1 MSQGQPLP
9 FASVRL
15 EGTRIGVAAN
25 AEGMY
30 RIDDVSAGAWTVVAS
45 MVGFVSLERRVEM
58 QGTASPSW
66 TLSSR
71 ASEAIEEVVISG
83 TMKEVSKLASPVP
96 VEVTPQPT
104 SKPTRR
110 RPCTTRWNASMAC
123 DPR

>member
-1 MSQGQPLP
+1 MAAGSRVVVVGARLLTGRVMSQGQPLP

-45 MVGFVSLERRVEM
+45 MVGCARWRRVEM
-58 QGTASPSW
+58 QGDGAPSW

-71 ASEAIEEVVISG
+71 RVRS
-83 TMKEVSKLASPVP
+83 
-96 VEVTPQPT
+96 
-104 SKPTRR
+104 
-110 RPCTTRWNASMAC
+110 
-123 DPR
+123 D